1 MIDITHLNFGWL
13 QAPGLP
19 PACCHG
25 LVVRSAGGVVLVD
38 PGIGM
43 QDVFR
48 PVERV
53 GLEAIESAG
62 FQFLPQVTAVR
73 QLEALGITAA
83 DVTDIVLTHADPD
96 HAGGLADFPHARI
109 HLSIEERENLESGNP
124 RYREAQFAHGP
135 QWVTYA
141 ENDCETLGMQ
151 SRRVATAGEADI
163 RLVPL
168 FGHTLG
174 HCGVAVQDGDAWVLH
189 VGDAYYLR
197 GELANEAHP
206 IGALATMRADDND
219 QRLASLALLRRVTK
233 EQENALTYF
242 GYHDVSELPEG
253 ISMIDEVR

>member
-1 MIDITHLNFGWL
+1 
-13 QAPGLP
+13 
-19 PACCHG
+19 
-25 LVVRSAGGVVLVD
+25 
-38 PGIGM
+38 
-43 QDVFR
+43 
-48 PVERV
+48 
-53 GLEAIESAG
+53 
-62 FQFLPQVTAVR
+62 LPQVTAVR
-73 QLEALGITAA
+73 QLEALGIAAA

-96 HAGGLADFPHARI
+96 HAGGLADFPQARV

-219 QRLASLALLRRVTK
+219 QRLASLAVLRRVTK

-242 GYHDVSELPEG
+242 GYHDVSELPAG

>member
-25 LVVRSAGGVVLVD
+25 LVVRSAGGVVMVD

-43 QDVFR
+43 QDVYR

-53 GLEAIESAG
+53 GLQAIEAAG

-73 QLEALGITAA
+73 QLESLGIAAA

-96 HAGGLADFPHARI
+96 HAGGLADFPHARV
-109 HLSIEERENLESGNP
+109 HLSIEEKENLGSGNP
-124 RYREAQFAHGP
+124 RYREAQFSHGP
-135 QWVTYA
+135 KWATYA
-141 ENDCETLGMQ
+141 ENDCETLGLA
-151 SRRVATAGEADI
+151 SRRVDTVGDIDI

-174 HCGVAVQDGDAWVLH
+174 HCGVAVRDGDAWVLH

-219 QRLASLALLRRVTK
+219 QRLASLAVLRQVTK
-233 EQENALTYF
+233 EHAGTLTYF
-242 GYHDVSELPEG
+242 GYHDVSELPAG
-253 ISMIDEVR
+253 IPMIDEVR